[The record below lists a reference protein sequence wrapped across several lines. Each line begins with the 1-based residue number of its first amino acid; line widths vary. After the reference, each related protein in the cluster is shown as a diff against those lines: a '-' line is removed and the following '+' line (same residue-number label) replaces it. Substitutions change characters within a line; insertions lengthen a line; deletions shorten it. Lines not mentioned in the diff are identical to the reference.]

1 MGVISYNSRFKIL
14 NGIQALKLE
23 NGNVQNFKTI
33 CVYELQ
39 IIIFFMFI
47 IIEGELQIVPLVL
60 PASTSFIF
68 ESPNEVND
76 RDPNKSVENNIT
88 NLTIDDGETS
98 DVISSEEEY
107 DSDEDRS
114 DLYEDN
120 DALSKDDEGDTIME
134 EDDRD
139 NDIELNNKKD
149 TYESNEVFLSKFHV
163 IRAGKDMISKEE
175 EERILSLRKEF
186 GYATKWMYAE
196 DDELLPVHII
206 F

>member
-1 MGVISYNSRFKIL
+1 
-14 NGIQALKLE
+14 
-23 NGNVQNFKTI
+23 
-33 CVYELQ
+33 
-39 IIIFFMFI
+39 
-47 IIEGELQIVPLVL
+47 L

-68 ESPNEVND
+68 EFENEVKD

-107 DSDEDRS
+107 ESDEDGSHPYEGS
-114 DLYEDN
+114 D
-120 DALSKDDEGDTIME
+120 AMFMDDEDTIME

-139 NDIELNNKKD
+139 INNELDSKEDSYK
-149 TYESNEVFLSKFHV
+149 SNENFLSKFHV
-163 IRAGKDMISKEE
+163 IRAGKDKISKEE